1 MKVKKAVITAAGYG
15 TRMLPATKSRPKEM
29 LPIFDKPAIQYIV
42 EECVRAGITD
52 ILIVLSRGKH
62 VVEDHF
68 DRTPDLERQLEK
80 NGKEEISAEIKNIA
94 SMANI
99 TYVRQTEQLGL
110 GHAVLCARSFA
121 EGEPFAV
128 LYGDDVIIGENPAIA
143 QLCIA
148 YEKYGKGVAGIR
160 EVPTEYVMK
169 YSSMKIS
176 PLDDGCFEI
185 SDMIEKPAREQI
197 FSNYAILGRCVL
209 PPEIFGILGN
219 TPFGRNN
226 ELQLTDA
233 MRQLAVTNGMI
244 GVDFTGTRYDM
255 GNKLNA
261 LQASIETCLNYH
273 PEFSED
279 LKKYIIDLAEKLK
292 NNFE

>member
-1 MKVKKAVITAAGYG
+1 MKVKKAVVTAAGYG
-15 TRMLPATKSRPKEM
+15 TRMLPATKSMPKEM

-42 EECVRAGITD
+42 EECVNAGITD

-80 NGKEEISAEIKNIA
+80 SGKSDLCSEIKNIA

-99 TYVRQTEQLGL
+99 TYVRQAEQLGL

-128 LYGDDVIIGENPAIA
+128 LYGDDVIIGEDPAIA
-143 QLCIA
+143 QLCRA
-148 YEKYGKGVAGIR
+148 YEKYGRGAAGIR
-160 EVPTEYVMK
+160 EVPTEDVMK
-169 YSSMKIS
+169 YSSMKVS
-176 PLDDGCFEI
+176 PLPDGCFEI
-185 SDMIEKPAREQI
+185 SDMIEKPSREQI
-197 FSNYAILGRCVL
+197 FSNYSILGRCVL
-209 PPEIFGILGN
+209 PPEIFKILEN
-219 TPFGRNN
+219 TPYGRNN

-233 MRQLAVTNGMI
+233 MKQLAVSSGMI
-244 GVDFTGTRYDM
+244 GVNFTGVRYDM

-261 LQASIETCLNYH
+261 LQASIETCLRR
-273 PEFSED
+273 PEFGED

-292 NNFE
+292 